1 MNAIHTDPGVIV
13 AAAIIG
19 GSLAFFLAAAALA
32 AIGWAL
38 GAAFGAGRVWAG
50 ALAYERQLRARNT
63 ANPLPPTTVYAA
75 RTWRLGRDA
84 GDANGIYDSAQ
95 WALEAAALPPATHG
109 RHAAPDDDT
118 VDLGRGLPATVPL
131 PVERVRE
138 YAGVER

>member
-19 GSLAFFLAAAALA
+19 GSLAVFVAAAVLA

-50 ALAYERQLRARNT
+50 ALAYERQLRARNA

-84 GDANGIYDSAQ
+84 GDANGVYDSAQ
-95 WALEAAALPPATHG
+95 WALEAAALPPVMAPK
-109 RHAAPDDDT
+109 HAAPDDDT
-118 VDLGRGLPATVPL
+118 VPMRAVPATLPM
-131 PVERVRE
+131 PVEELRE